1 MKRCTKCILP
11 ENYQGIE
18 FDENGVCSRCREW
31 EKSYSLVDYSK
42 LKGELDLLIEQKKEE
57 SRSFGVPYDVVVPV
71 SGGKDSAYV
80 LYIMKELYGCRVLAL
95 NYNNTMQSELA
106 YRNMIN
112 LIDTFDVDFR
122 MVSIQ
127 PSLLKRAFNEAMKQ
141 LGEFCLVCNCT
152 GYWILLSFLSDQF
165 SKYGYTPL
173 IVGGWNRLFEFD
185 PQINTLNFGAYR
197 QLLETTGLIEEF
209 SQTLNRDVLDAL
221 TNQNDVRQQ
230 NSGGFIQLPD
240 YYEWDHAEM
249 LRILKSKGW
258 QPMKDKDT
266 HFDCWA
272 SPFAD
277 RLETLKY
284 GLNQKSTINATM
296 VRAGKL
302 DRDDAFIAEELSV
315 YEPEDWQLVERF
327 ARHIGFTLAEFE
339 NLKSKLRK

>member
-11 ENYQGIE
+11 ENYQGIQ
-18 FDENGVCSRCREW
+18 FDENGVCSRCHEW
-31 EKSYSLVDYSK
+31 EKSYSLVNYGK
-42 LKGELDLLIEQKKEE
+42 LKGELDLLIGQKKEE
-57 SRSFGVPYDVVVPV
+57 SRSFGVPYDVVVPI

-80 LYIMKELYGCRVLAL
+80 LYIMKELFGCRVLAL

-122 MVSIQ
+122 MVTIK

-185 PQINTLNFGAYR
+185 PQINTLNFGIYR

-209 SQTLNRDVLDAL
+209 SQTLNRGVLDAL

-249 LRILKSKGW
+249 LRILKSRGW

-284 GLNQKSTINATM
+284 GLNQKSTITATM

-302 DRDDAFIAEELSV
+302 DRDAAFIAEELSV

-327 ARHIGFTLAEFE
+327 ARHIGFTLAEFDNYQLVKKE
-339 NLKSKLRK
+339 